1 MVRPPSPIN
10 HWRGDS
16 TRQAGRIHP
25 PRQPSCRHG
34 WRSQRCAIALS
45 GLSAVCRNS
54 LYARSLRRRRYDYY
68 GYPYRSRPVG
78 GSCLRDACLLDA
90 GCCLGESLSGNCF
103 VVALLA
109 LPQLTVALIDEAR
122 TLRHKPAAAGSQLTS
137 LLVAGVRTYQREIS
151 PRRPQC
157 CHFTP
162 TCSEYA
168 AQALQTHGARR
179 GSWLTIKRLGRCR
192 PSRPTANDP
201 VPGSRF
207 SV

>member
-1 MVRPPSPIN
+1 M
-10 HWRGDS
+10 
-16 TRQAGRIHP
+16 AGA
-25 PRQPSCRHG
+25 
-34 WRSQRCAIALS
+34 AIALS

-54 LYARSLRRRRYDYY
+54 LHARGLIALMFSRQSCPTPCPAEVHTGDMACLRRRRYDGY
-68 GYPYRSRPVG
+68 GYPYRPRPVG

-90 GCCLGESLSGNCF
+90 GCCLGESLSGNCL
-103 VVALLA
+103 VVAMLA
-109 LPQLTVALIDEAR
+109 LPQLTAALIDEAR
-122 TLRHKPAAAGSQLTS
+122 TLRRTPAAAGSPLTS

-151 PRRPQC
+151 PRRPPC

-168 AQALQTHGARR
+168 AQALRTHGARR

-192 PSRPTANDP
+192 PSRPTADDP
-201 VPGSRF
+201 VPGPRF